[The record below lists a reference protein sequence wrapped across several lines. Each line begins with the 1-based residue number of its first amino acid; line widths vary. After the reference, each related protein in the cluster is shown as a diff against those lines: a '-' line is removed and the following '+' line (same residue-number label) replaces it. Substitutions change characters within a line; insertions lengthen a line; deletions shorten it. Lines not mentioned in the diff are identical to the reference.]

1 MKYVIYARVSTTY
14 ESQAD
19 SFETQQNE
27 IQAKIKLLHPNY
39 KLVGTYGDL
48 GISGKKESRPEF
60 QRMLKDVRA

>member
-1 MKYVIYARVSTTY
+1 MKYVIYARVSTNY

-48 GISGKKESRPEF
+48 GISGKKSQDLSFNEC
-60 QRMLKDVRA
+60 